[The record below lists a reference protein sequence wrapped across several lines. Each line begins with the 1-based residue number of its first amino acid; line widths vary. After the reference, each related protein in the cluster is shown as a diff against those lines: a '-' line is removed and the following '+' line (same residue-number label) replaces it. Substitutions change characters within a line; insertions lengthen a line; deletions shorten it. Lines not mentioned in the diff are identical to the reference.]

1 MKLFVYGTLMN
12 YSGQM
17 KRFSPESKFIT
28 NSVVVGYSIYS
39 LGGFPSLG
47 GLPSLGGFP
56 GIKEVHG
63 SQVYGEIWDV
73 PESDIPRLDAYE
85 SEGRLYL
92 RNVVGTYNNEQ
103 LQAYVYNHPV
113 RDADRIKSGY
123 WLDR

>member
-28 NSVVVGYSIYS
+28 NSVVVGYSIY
-39 LGGFPSLG
+39 
-47 GLPSLGGFP
+47 SLGGFP